1 MAKALRRSR
10 WLAALAVTLLP
21 VLARAENLLPR
32 DEGFM
37 KEPKSVSFR
46 RYALDGRH
54 DLGVFADFSIKNKL
68 TEHYGAAL
76 TYDYQFNEYLASDL
90 FVAGGYGGLTSLVT
104 NIRDTAK
111 YSGTKDDLADA
122 GALVGTAQLGVRFT
136 PFYGKLS
143 LASELPVHFN
153 LYFVGGVG
161 AALVNYNGVLSCGAD
176 LGSASRCGGDF
187 RSETLPTL
195 GLNVGGGLRFW
206 AGDTASLRLEVRD
219 VIYPDRFYEKVD
231 LKKPASTGTVSGS
244 TGFSQ
249 IPLIL
254 VGLGFL
260 L

>member
-1 MAKALRRSR
+1 MTMSKVLRASAL
-10 WLAALAVTLLP
+10 LAALAAVALP
-21 VLARAENLLPR
+21 ARAENLLPR

-37 KEPKSVSFR
+37 QEPKSVAFR

-54 DLGVFADFSIKNKL
+54 DIGLLGGFSIKNKL

-76 TYDYQFNEYLASDL
+76 TWAYQFNEYLASDL
-90 FVAGGYGGLTSLVT
+90 LLEGGYGGTTSLVD
-104 NIRDTAK
+104 NIRETAK

-122 GALVGTAQLGVRFT
+122 GALVGTAQIGARFT

-153 LYFVGGVG
+153 LYFMGGVG
-161 AALVNYNGVLSCGAD
+161 AALVNYNGVLACAND
-176 LGSASRCGGDF
+176 LGTASRCTGDF
-187 RSETLPTL
+187 RSETLPTVAF
-195 GLNVGGGLRFW
+195 NVGGGLRFW
-206 AGDTASLRLEVRD
+206 AGDLMSLRVEVRD
-219 VIYPDRFYEKVD
+219 VIYPDRYWERVD
-231 LKKPASTGTVSGS
+231 LKKAASTGQVAGS
-244 TGFSQ
+244 AGVSQ